1 MPDLTQAEQ
10 DFFRTGELPPDL
22 AAQHAAAQP
31 EAVPPI
37 DLSTVIPPTPAPA
50 AAPTLDPV
58 AEMRAMLQAE
68 QARRTD
74 VEDKFAKLSEQLQSV
89 LKQQTTVQAPDEVSD
104 PLGAMMHQLK
114 TVTANV
120 STLQQQLEQEQ
131 LKSDAQKQFEQFSH
145 SINNIKTEY
154 MKGVPDFNSAY
165 THLRAVRTEDL
176 RNYGVPES
184 QIPQIL
190 LQDEVAVAQAA
201 LAKGQNPAD
210 IIYKTAQRHG
220 YSSKAAPATPTTP
233 ADKIATL
240 IEGQATA
247 KTPTPSPSSEPMTL
261 ETLRNASDS
270 DLSKLAQ
277 DDKAWSRIVGGGSHD
292 IFG

>member
-1 MPDLTQAEQ
+1 
-10 DFFRTGELPPDL
+10 
-22 AAQHAAAQP
+22 
-31 EAVPPI
+31 
-37 DLSTVIPPTPAPA
+37 
-50 AAPTLDPV
+50 
-58 AEMRAMLQAE
+58 
-68 QARRTD
+68 
-74 VEDKFAKLSEQLQSV
+74 
-89 LKQQTTVQAPDEVSD
+89 
-104 PLGAMMHQLK
+104 MMHQLK
-114 TVTANV
+114 AVTNNV

-131 LKSDAQKQFEQFSH
+131 LKSNAQKQFDQFSS

-154 MKGVPDFNSAY
+154 MKGVPDFQSAY
-165 THLRAVRTEDL
+165 AHLRAVRTEDL

-184 QIPQIL
+184 QISQIL

-220 YSSKAAPATPTTP
+220 YAAKAPAAAPTTP
-233 ADKIATL
+233 AGKIATL

-247 KTPTPSPSSEPMTL
+247 KTPVASPTSEPMTL

-277 DDKAWSRIVGGGSHD
+277 DDKAWSRIVGGGSGD

>member
-1 MPDLTQAEQ
+1 MTDLTQAEQ
-10 DFFRTGELPPDL
+10 DFFRTGELPPEL
-22 AAQHAAAQP
+22 ETQHAAAQP
-31 EAVPPI
+31 DATPPI
-37 DLSTVIPPTPAPA
+37 DPATIVPSAPVAAPAPA
-50 AAPTLDPV
+50 ALDPV
-58 AEMRAMLQAE
+58 AEMRAMLAAE
-68 QARRTD
+68 QARRSD
-74 VEDKFAKLSEQLQSV
+74 VEDKFTKLSEQLQSV
-89 LKQQTTVQAPDEVSD
+89 LKQQTVVQAPDEVTD

-114 TVTANV
+114 AVTDNV
-120 STLQQQLEQEQ
+120 STLKQQLEQEQ
-131 LKSDAQKQFEQFSH
+131 LKSDAQKQYEQFSH

-154 MKGVPDFNSAY
+154 MKGVPDFQSAY
-165 THLRAVRTEDL
+165 AHLRAVRTEDL

-184 QIPQIL
+184 QIQQIL

-201 LAKGQNPAD
+201 LSKGQNPAD

-220 YSSKAAPATPTTP
+220 YSAKAAPVPVTP

-240 IEGQATA
+240 IEGQASA
-247 KTPTPSPSSEPMTL
+247 KAPTSSSSSEPMTL

-277 DDKAWSRIVGGGSHD
+277 DDKAWARIVGGGSHD